1 MGLDPPGSE
10 NDREGQGKAGRALD
24 AQSMRLKAK
33 ERLEKSVVH
42 VGWN

>member
-1 MGLDPPGSE
+1 MELDPPDLE
-10 NDREGQGKAGRALD
+10 NDREGQGKACRALV
-24 AQSMRLKAK
+24 AQSMRLKVK